1 MFEAKLKSRS
11 QPKLGALAV
20 TFPIPEERYENV
32 ILALQNLQIGDVRK
46 QDCCIES
53 IRVPDCPALLRMTNT
68 MANVDELDWLGKQLE
83 SFDRYELLQFNA
95 AVERFGLSAADEL
108 IDLSF
113 CAREV
118 TVISDFTDLEKTGKR
133 HYLTVH
139 GACDPKEL
147 ENLDGKE
154 TALAL
159 ISGQPGYVTR
169 YGVVY
174 PCVLTAS
181 FSAGAGASA
190 GTIGYAEEVTPTLKG
205 SPSGNCMPSVMY
217 LHDQGGQRMDVCE
230 NMTGTLRASEK
241 GHQPLVYEN
250 HGVDA
255 RIRESSEISPT
266 VTARFGTGGGNTPLV
281 QEPNEVYCIVGNIID
296 RQPENGGNGCGY
308 QENLAYTI
316 TTVDR
321 HAVYA
326 RQRVDE
332 FKNDDIASTQSARQA
347 KDATDLVVEPDR
359 QHAQLIRRLTP
370 LECERLQGFPDD
382 WTNIPGAS
390 DSARYRALGNS
401 VAIPCVEFIMR
412 SLKEA
417 SSIEVKTEENK

>member
-53 IRVPDCPALLRMTNT
+53 IRAPDCPALLRMTNT

-118 TVISDFTDLEKTGKR
+118 TVVSDFNDLELVGKR

-139 GACDPKEL
+139 GACDSEEL

-321 HAVYA
+321 QVVYA

-332 FKNDDIASTQSARQA
+332 FKNDNIASTQSARQA

-370 LECERLQGFPDD
+370 LECERLQGLPDD

-412 SLKEA
+412 SLKEVA
-417 SSIEVKTEENK
+417 SLGM

>member
-46 QDCCIES
+46 QDCYIES

-113 CAREV
+113 CARDV
-118 TVISDFTDLEKTGKR
+118 TVVSDFNDLELVGKR

-154 TALAL
+154 SALAL

-174 PCVLTAS
+174 DNGIKLEQAYDRRYLPPIWMAANSILELKIRATGEDDPKKQEWVQLPAS
-181 FSAGAGASA
+181 RIKLERAMLRVGIASCGEMQMLVSDSRFPDEVNCALDFERESLFELNRLCQMCSNFKEQDFVKLGAVCQMAKPTCAANIRQLAENLDQFDFAPNAHTPEELGKYMIQQS
-190 GTIGYAEEVTPTLKG
+190 GHYEYDENLEDFYNYGDYGVKRMLQEDGVFVDRGYV
-205 SPSGNCMPSVMY
+205 SY
-217 LHDQGGQRMDVCE
+217 H
-230 NMTGTLRASEK
+230 GTLTLDELMRDDPA
-241 GHQPLVYEN
+241 
-250 HGVDA
+250 
-255 RIRESSEISPT
+255 ESYQ
-266 VTARFGTGGGNTPLV
+266 
-281 QEPNEVYCIVGNIID
+281 QEQDVRMEGM
-296 RQPENGGNGCGY
+296 
-308 QENLAYTI
+308 A
-316 TTVDR
+316 
-321 HAVYA
+321 
-326 RQRVDE
+326 
-332 FKNDDIASTQSARQA
+332 
-347 KDATDLVVEPDR
+347 
-359 QHAQLIRRLTP
+359 
-370 LECERLQGFPDD
+370 
-382 WTNIPGAS
+382 W
-390 DSARYRALGNS
+390 
-401 VAIPCVEFIMR
+401 
-412 SLKEA
+412 
-417 SSIEVKTEENK
+417 

>member
-53 IRVPDCPALLRMTNT
+53 IRAPDCPALLRMTNT

-113 CAREV
+113 CARDV
-118 TVISDFTDLEKTGKR
+118 TVVSDFNDLELVGKR

-139 GACDPKEL
+139 GACDSEEL

-159 ISGQPGYVTR
+159 ISGQPGYVTQ

-174 PCVLTAS
+174 DNSIKLEQAYDRKHLPPIWMAENCILELKIRATGEDDPKKQEWVQLPTSQIKLERAMRRAGIAS
-181 FSAGAGASA
+181 CSEMQMLVSDSRFPDEVDCTLDVEHGSLFELNRLCQICSNFKEQDFVKLGAVCQMAKPECA
-190 GTIGYAEEVTPTLKG
+190 ANLLQLAENLDQFDFAPGVHTPEEYGRYMIQK
-205 SPSGNCMPSVMY
+205 SGHFEYDENLDEFYNYGDYGV
-217 LHDQGGQRMDVCE
+217 QRMLQEDGVFVDRGYVSYH
-230 NMTGTLRASEK
+230 GTLTLDELMRDDPA
-241 GHQPLVYEN
+241 
-250 HGVDA
+250 
-255 RIRESSEISPT
+255 ESYQ
-266 VTARFGTGGGNTPLV
+266 
-281 QEPNEVYCIVGNIID
+281 QE
-296 RQPENGGNGCGY
+296 
-308 QENLAYTI
+308 QE
-316 TTVDR
+316 
-321 HAVYA
+321 
-326 RQRVDE
+326 
-332 FKNDDIASTQSARQA
+332 A
-347 KDATDLVVEPDR
+347 KMEGMT
-359 QHAQLIRRLTP
+359 
-370 LECERLQGFPDD
+370 
-382 WTNIPGAS
+382 W
-390 DSARYRALGNS
+390 
-401 VAIPCVEFIMR
+401 
-412 SLKEA
+412 
-417 SSIEVKTEENK
+417 

>member
-1 MFEAKLKSRS
+1 MFEATLRNRS

-113 CAREV
+113 CARDV
-118 TVISDFTDLEKTGKR
+118 TVVSDFNDLELVGKR

-139 GACDPKEL
+139 GACDSEEL

-159 ISGQPGYVTR
+159 ISGQPGYVTQ

-174 PCVLTAS
+174 DNSIKLEQAYDRKHLPPIWMAENCILELKIRATGEDDPKKQEWVQLPTSQIKLERAMRRAGIAS
-181 FSAGAGASA
+181 CSEMQMLVSDSRFPDEVDCTLDVEHGSLFELNRLCQICSNFKEQDFVKLGAVCQMAKPECA
-190 GTIGYAEEVTPTLKG
+190 ANLLQLAENLDQFDFAPGVHTPEEYGRYMIQK
-205 SPSGNCMPSVMY
+205 SGHFEYDENLDEFYNYGDYGV
-217 LHDQGGQRMDVCE
+217 QRMLQEDGVFVDRGYVSYH
-230 NMTGTLRASEK
+230 GTLTLDELMRDDPA
-241 GHQPLVYEN
+241 
-250 HGVDA
+250 
-255 RIRESSEISPT
+255 ESYQ
-266 VTARFGTGGGNTPLV
+266 
-281 QEPNEVYCIVGNIID
+281 QE
-296 RQPENGGNGCGY
+296 
-308 QENLAYTI
+308 QE
-316 TTVDR
+316 
-321 HAVYA
+321 
-326 RQRVDE
+326 
-332 FKNDDIASTQSARQA
+332 A
-347 KDATDLVVEPDR
+347 KMEGMT
-359 QHAQLIRRLTP
+359 
-370 LECERLQGFPDD
+370 
-382 WTNIPGAS
+382 W
-390 DSARYRALGNS
+390 
-401 VAIPCVEFIMR
+401 
-412 SLKEA
+412 
-417 SSIEVKTEENK
+417 

>member
-46 QDCCIES
+46 QDCRIES
-53 IRVPDCPALLRMTNT
+53 IRAPDCPALLRMTNT

-118 TVISDFTDLEKTGKR
+118 TVVSDFTDLEKTGKR

-139 GACDPKEL
+139 GACDSEEL

-326 RQRVDE
+326 RQRVDK

-347 KDATDLVVEPDR
+347 KNATDLVVEPDR

-370 LECERLQGFPDD
+370 LECERLQGLPDD

-412 SLKEA
+412 SLKEVA
-417 SSIEVKTEENK
+417 SLGM